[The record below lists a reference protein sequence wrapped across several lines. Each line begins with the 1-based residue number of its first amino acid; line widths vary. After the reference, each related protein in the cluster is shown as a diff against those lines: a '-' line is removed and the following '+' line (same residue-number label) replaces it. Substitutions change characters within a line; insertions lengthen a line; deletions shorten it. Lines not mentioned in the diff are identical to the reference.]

1 MAKIKIHELAKELE
15 VSSKEVIT
23 FLNDKGMEVKSH
35 MSSIEDDA
43 AALVKARFGKKSEA
57 PKAEAP
63 KAEAPKAEAGR
74 SDSAKADSVKQ
85 ADAPK
90 KKKNIIFVSNMQN
103 SSMQRGNNNRS
114 QNGGNRQNGGY
125 NNGNNGRPG
134 NGRPVIQQQQQH
146 RPLPKPII
154 KPAAHPKPTVT
165 IRSFPE

>member
-23 FLNDKGMEVKSH
+23 FLNDKGIEVKSH

-63 KAEAPKAEAGR
+63 KAEAPKAEAPKAEAGR
-74 SDSAKADSVKQ
+74 SDSAKADSMKQ

-134 NGRPVIQQQQQH
+134 ASIGSPFSSTPMDKILPARLGVI
-146 RPLPKPII
+146 I
-154 KPAAHPKPTVT
+154 
-165 IRSFPE
+165 